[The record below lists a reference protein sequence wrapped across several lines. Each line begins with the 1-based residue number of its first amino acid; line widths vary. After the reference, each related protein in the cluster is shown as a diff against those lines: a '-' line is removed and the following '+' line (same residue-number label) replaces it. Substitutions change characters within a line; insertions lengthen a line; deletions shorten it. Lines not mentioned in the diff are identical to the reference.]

1 MAPALVRAGLDARF
15 RGHDERGHGI
25 GLSILAVLAVLAPV
39 LAGCSPTPAYYT
51 LAPVPG
57 APGGGGPRVVELR
70 RVNLA
75 GYLDRQEMVL
85 TDQGYRLVITPRS
98 VWAEPPADMIGRVL
112 AEDLSQRLPGT
123 VVFREATGATL
134 NPRATVAVSV
144 QRFNAQTSGPL
155 VLRALVTVSR
165 QNGRD
170 SGQVVTLAVPRAA
183 DTPGALAA
191 SMSVALGQLADRIAG
206 MVARGRV

>member
-1 MAPALVRAGLDARF
+1 MRGALSAALALLGAALV
-15 RGHDERGHGI
+15 
-25 GLSILAVLAVLAPV
+25 
-39 LAGCSPTPAYYT
+39 GCSPTPAYYT

-57 APGGGGPRVVELR
+57 FVEGGGPRVLELR
-70 RVNLA
+70 RVSLA

-85 TDQGYRLVITPRS
+85 TSEGYRLRITPRS

-134 NPRATVAVSV
+134 TPRATVAVSI
-144 QRFNAQTSGPL
+144 QRFNAQSSGPL
-155 VLRALVTVSR
+155 VLRALVSVSR
-165 QNGRD
+165 RNGRD
-170 SGQVVTLAVPRAA
+170 RGQVVVLAVPREA

-191 SMSVALGQLADRIAG
+191 AMSAALGQLADRIAG
-206 MVARGRV
+206 MVSRGAS